1 MPMSNIESILQYAG
15 DLLDIQEHPDYRGA
29 ANGLQVAGPDEVAH
43 LAAAVD
49 ASEEVVHAA
58 VDAGADLL
66 LVHHGIFWHGLR
78 PLTGRRFRKVAA
90 LIRGDVGLYAVHL
103 PLDGHP
109 DLGNCILLAQEVGLE
124 VEGRFGTYEGAD
136 IGWWGRTEESSAAE
150 FRRRVA
156 RAVDG
161 PVRVLSGGEHP
172 VRTVGVVTGG
182 GASFVEEAARRG
194 LDALLTGEA
203 RHHVFGDAKELGVHV
218 VLAGHYATETYGVK
232 ALGAR
237 LAERFGLTW
246 EFLDFP
252 SGL

>member
-1 MPMSNIESILQYAG
+1 MSNLDSILHYLEEVLGTA
-15 DLLDIQEHPDYRGA
+15 EHPDYGGA
-29 ANGLQVAGPDEVAH
+29 VNGLQVSGPDEVHH

-49 ASEEVVHAA
+49 ASEEVIAAA

-78 PLTGRRFRKVAA
+78 PLTGRRYRKVAA
-90 LIRGDVGLYAVHL
+90 LIGGHVGLYSAHL
-103 PLDGHP
+103 PLDSHP
-109 DLGNCILLAQEVGLE
+109 EVGNCALLARAVGATL
-124 VEGRFGTYEGAD
+124 EGRFGAYEGTA
-136 IGWWGRTEESSAAE
+136 IGWWGRVPEMPAE
-150 FRRRVA
+150 DFCDRVA
-156 RAVDG
+156 GAVGG
-161 PVRVLSGGEHP
+161 PVQLLRGGDHP
-172 VRTVGVVTGG
+172 VHTVGVVTGG
-182 GASFVEEAARRG
+182 GDAFVGEAARRG

-203 RHHVFGDAKELGVHV
+203 RHHTYGDARELGVHV
-218 VLAGHYATETYGVK
+218 FLGGHYATETAGVR